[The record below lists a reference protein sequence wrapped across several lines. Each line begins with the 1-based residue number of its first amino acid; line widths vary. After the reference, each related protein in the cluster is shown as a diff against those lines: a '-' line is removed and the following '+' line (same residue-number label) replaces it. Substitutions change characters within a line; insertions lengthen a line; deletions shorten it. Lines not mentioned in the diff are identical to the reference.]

1 MRISRNLKLINGFS
15 QLLILFLC
23 ALNQCFAQNTTDVF
37 NTPGTYSW
45 TVPACVTSIT
55 VEVWGG
61 GGGGGAVWSRFDP
74 TTNSSLSAEACT
86 AAGGGGGGGYA
97 RRTYTVTPG
106 QTYTI
111 VVGSGGIG
119 GVINNSLASNR
130 AQNGSPGGNSTFSGP
145 ATTSFG
151 ILTGNGGSGG
161 FAANFLRS
169 NCLGGCNINHE
180 GVNGNG
186 GAGGTGANGSAIFTG
201 GNGAAGAH
209 SGSTNDKSGG
219 GGGGAGTSANGGNA
233 SGVTTGGTGGTAAGG
248 NGANGIVQ
256 PYGSGYLGTNG
267 NNGNAIGGGGSGACG
282 HNRLAS
288 SNTHRSN
295 IGGNGARGEVRIT
308 YANPASTVPTF
319 NPVNPICSGDPLS
332 PLPSTSTN
340 GITGSWSPALNNTST
355 TTYTFTPSA
364 GVCASTTTLSIT
376 VNQDAVISGQP
387 QNTPI
392 CFNSGTA
399 TLNVIVNTGP
409 YQWQYFDGT
418 TWSNVVNGTP
428 AGFSYSNATTNAL
441 GITTANANCGTVQYR
456 VVAGTSPCQAISNT
470 ATITV
475 LKASRITSSG
485 PQCSGS
491 PLDFDACPSGATYS
505 WSVSSP
511 AGTSAIPASGSGQS
525 FSFTSSNNTGSNQTF
540 TVNASITYQGLTC
553 SQTFTPTIVS
563 PPLSGTISGT
573 TSICVGSNS
582 TLTSNGNTGGTW
594 SSSNTNV
601 ATVNASGVVTGVSAG
616 TATITYVVNA
626 TSPCT
631 GSSSAQIDLTVV
643 APPNSG
649 TISGSSTICFPGST
663 TLTSNGNSGGT
674 WSSSNTSVAT
684 VNSSGVVTGLA
695 AGTATITYTV
705 SASSPCTT
713 NSSSTFD
720 ITVSSGA
727 NAGTLSGTT
736 SVCQGNTTTISS
748 NGNTGGT
755 WASSNPAVATVDAS
769 GVVTGVSAGTTDITY
784 TVNSP
789 SPCSGSDNETTTVTV
804 IASPNA
810 GTISGSSTICET
822 GTTSLASNG
831 NTGGTWSSSNT
842 AVATVNSSGVVTAV
856 ATGTATITYTVN
868 ATSPCTTNS
877 SSTFNITIT
886 SGASAGTLSGT
897 TSVCQGNTTTIS
909 SNGSTG
915 GTWSSSNPAIATVNA
930 SGVVTGVSAGTVVIS
945 YTTTLSGCSGND
957 VATISVTVLSGPNA
971 GVLSGLTSLCEN
983 ATTFLTTNGN
993 PGGTWTSS
1001 NNSVLTINSNGVV
1014 TAVGPGTAT
1023 VTYSVTT
1030 SPNGCTNSSSP
1041 SISTINITINPIPT
1055 ISVNNPTIC
1064 SSQIATLIASPSIS
1078 GGTYAWTPNGQ
1089 TTASISVSPSIT
1101 TTYGVIYTANGCSS
1115 ASASS
1120 TVTVNNSSNVSFV
1133 ADQLTGCAPLTVNLS
1148 NTTTGSSN
1156 CVWNL
1161 GNGQT
1166 ISGCNA
1172 SYTFTQVG
1180 CYDISLSSISN
1191 GCTSSTSKTDY
1202 ICVESSPIASF
1213 NSSTTVFNDENNNV
1227 NFSNTS
1233 VGADNYIWNFG
1244 DGQTSTIEN
1253 PSHYYTNTSNGIVV
1267 QLIAISDLGC
1277 IDSTSITIPYEEAEV
1292 FWVPN
1297 SFTPDADEH
1306 NQVFFPVFTSGFDPY
1321 NFEMLIFDRW
1331 GELVFESHN
1340 ANLGWDGSYGPNAR
1354 KAQDGTYTWKISF
1367 KSLYND
1373 KRKSVLGHVTLM
1385 R

>member
-1 MRISRNLKLINGFS
+1 MRITRSLKLVNGLNS
-15 QLLILFLC
+15 LLILFLC
-23 ALNQCFAQNTTDVF
+23 AFNQCFAQNTTDFF

-145 ATTSFG
+145 ATASFG

-233 SGVTTGGTGGTAAGG
+233 SGVTTGGAGGTAAGG

-282 HNRLAS
+282 HNRQAS

-376 VNQDAVISGQP
+376 VNPDAVISGQP

-428 AGFSYSNATTNAL
+428 AGFSYSNTTTNAL

-470 ATITV
+470 ATVTV
-475 LKASRITSSG
+475 LKASRITPSG

-491 PLDFDACPSGATYS
+491 PLDFDACPSGASYS

-573 TSICVGSNS
+573 TSICVGSTS

-601 ATVNASGVVTGVSAG
+601 ATVNATGVVTGVSAG

-649 TISGSSTICFPGST
+649 TISGSSTIC
-663 TLTSNGNSGGT
+663 
-674 WSSSNTSVAT
+674 
-684 VNSSGVVTGLA
+684 
-695 AGTATITYTV
+695 
-705 SASSPCTT
+705 
-713 NSSSTFD
+713 
-720 ITVSSGA
+720 
-727 NAGTLSGTT
+727 
-736 SVCQGNTTTISS
+736 
-748 NGNTGGT
+748 
-755 WASSNPAVATVDAS
+755 
-769 GVVTGVSAGTTDITY
+769 
-784 TVNSP
+784 
-789 SPCSGSDNETTTVTV
+789 
-804 IASPNA
+804 
-810 GTISGSSTICET
+810 ET
-822 GTTSLASNG
+822 GTTTLASNG

-983 ATTFLTTNGN
+983 ATTTLTTNGN

-1180 CYDISLSSISN
+1180 CYDITLSSISN
-1191 GCTSSTSKTDY
+1191 GCTSSTSITDY

-1373 KRKSVLGHVTLM
+1373 KRKSVLGHITLM